1 MKIRSSLAVSGAAA
15 LVVVAA
21 CQSPAPTATAVPP
34 PEPIPAPTI
43 GLWEAAASG
52 DIDALVAHRAAGT
65 NLNALQPEL
74 GITALVAATAGGQ
87 SGAVDW
93 LLDHG
98 VDVNARSGDG
108 NTALHAAAF
117 LGAADIARKLLE
129 RGVNVTASND
139 NGQTVWQ
146 TLALDWQTTSAVA
159 SGLRLTLDRVTLEA
173 GRAEIATMLEPYLAR
188 LSDESIW
195 LAAYA
200 GDAAAVK
207 SHIDRGADVN
217 QRHDESGA
225 TLLTVAALLDHQE
238 LAALLIDVGADVNA
252 RNYGDAT
259 TALHAAAFVGRAD
272 MVEMLLDNGADP
284 AVVSDTGGTPLA
296 AAQLDWA
303 TTQYLAAVMQ
313 VPVEQAPVMA
323 GKATAVEVLLAK
335 LDK

>member
-1 MKIRSSLAVSGAAA
+1 MTIRSSLAIAGAAA
-15 LVVVAA
+15 FLVAAA
-21 CQSPAPTATAVPP
+21 CQSTEPAASAVPP

-43 GLWEAAASG
+43 GLWEAAAGG

-117 LGAADIARKLLE
+117 LGAADIAAKLLE

-146 TLALDWQTTSAVA
+146 TLATDWQTTSAIA
-159 SGLRLTLDRVTLEA
+159 SALQLTLDRVTLEA
-173 GRAEIATMLEPYLAR
+173 GRAEIATMLEPVLAS
-188 LSDESIW
+188 LSDESVW

-200 GDAAAVK
+200 GNAAAVK

-217 QRHDESGA
+217 QRNDESGA

-238 LAALLIDVGADVNA
+238 LAALLIDAGADVNA
-252 RNYGDAT
+252 RNTGDGAT
-259 TALHAAAFVGRAD
+259 PLHAAAFVGRAD
-272 MVEMLLDNGADP
+272 IVELLLDSGAD
-284 AVVSDTGGTPLA
+284 AAAVSDSGGTPLA

-313 VPVEQAPVMA
+313 VAVEQAPVMA
-323 GKATAVEVLLAK
+323 GKAAAVELLLAN
-335 LDK
+335 LGQ

>member
-1 MKIRSSLAVSGAAA
+1 MTIRSSLAVAGAAA
-15 LVVVAA
+15 FLVVAA

-34 PEPIPAPTI
+34 PEPIPAPTT
-43 GLWEAAASG
+43 GLWEAAATG
-52 DIDALVAHRAAGT
+52 NIDALVAHRAAGT

-74 GITALVAATAGGQ
+74 RITALVAATAGGQ

-117 LGAADIARKLLE
+117 LGAADIAAKLLE

-139 NGQTVWQ
+139 NGQMVWQ
-146 TLALDWQTTSAVA
+146 TLALDWQTTSTIA
-159 SGLRLTLDRVTLEA
+159 SALQLTLDRETLEA
-173 GRAEIATMLEPYLAR
+173 GRAEIATMLEPVLAR
-188 LSDESIW
+188 LSDGSIW

-207 SHIDRGADVN
+207 SHIDRGADLK
-217 QRHDESGA
+217 QRNDESGA
-225 TLLTVAALLDHQE
+225 TLLTVAAVLDHQE
-238 LAALLIDVGADVNA
+238 LAALLIGAGADVNA
-252 RNYGDAT
+252 VNYGDGA
-259 TALHAAAFVGRAD
+259 TALHAAAFLGRAD
-272 MVEMLLDNGADP
+272 MVKLLLDNGANP
-284 AVVSDTGGTPLA
+284 EAMSDTGGTPLA

-323 GKATAVEVLLAK
+323 GKAAAVELLLAN
-335 LDK
+335 LGQ